1 MAETQNLESPAGF
14 SMKEDEEPLA
24 AIDESIQDAR
34 AGRTVSAEEVRQHL
48 ARWVASLNPRT

>member
-1 MAETQNLESPAGF
+1 
-14 SMKEDEEPLA
+14 MKEDEEPLA